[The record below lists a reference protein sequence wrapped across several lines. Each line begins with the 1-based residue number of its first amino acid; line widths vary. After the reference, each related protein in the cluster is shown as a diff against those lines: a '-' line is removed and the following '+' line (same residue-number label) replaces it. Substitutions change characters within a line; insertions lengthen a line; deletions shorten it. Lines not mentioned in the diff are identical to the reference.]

1 MLVVVP
7 CRASLSISARS
18 KSARIVLADGLGAPF
33 LEEYDEGSQSIDELI
48 KVWGNDK
55 DKVIRVDASTID
67 LSCGYLSGGVVPRP
81 CYHCFG
87 SILVTSIE
95 MKANAVSLVCLLGAA
110 KTTTGWSGE

>member
-48 KVWGNDK
+48 KV
-55 DKVIRVDASTID
+55 
-67 LSCGYLSGGVVPRP
+67 PRP